1 MQSKCVYLAEGN
13 VKVKTAAFL
22 TLTLINWYSV
32 IYINPMYDQLF
43 VFSILMFSVFAV
55 PIIAHKTKIPAI
67 VFYILFGVVF
77 ERFVF
82 RLESLGDSFHIFSEI
97 GKLYLMFIA
106 GLEIDIFLFRKNVFK
121 SAVFGALSFIIPQV
135 VGTVVIIGIFGYTTN
150 AAILT
155 ASLFAS
161 HTLLSLAIINK
172 FGIGNS
178 EAVSVTVGATIVS
191 DIAVLGL
198 LAVIADIARGVE
210 IPLHYWIMLFG
221 SWVLFICAI
230 LFVVPK
236 VARRVFQRFSE
247 DGSAQFM
254 FVFAA
259 ACLLSWAAHSLR
271 LESLIGAFFCGL
283 ALGRLIPGHS
293 ILMTKINF
301 VGNTFFIPFFFISA
315 GMLINPGTLKEFA
328 GAAALG
334 AVLTVLAIATK
345 AAASF
350 IFGKSFKYSKD
361 AILMIS
367 GMTMQQAA
375 TTIVIAV
382 IGLKVEVIDGTLF
395 NAAMVL
401 ILLSC
406 AAGEVV
412 SVHFAE
418 KYARGMP
425 KKSGVSFESKTLVL
439 IPNVAACGNLL
450 DFACL
455 FRHYAKKYVI
465 APLALASGGKE
476 SVAEAETILGVCMSH
491 GSELEEIYQ
500 PEMRIASNAA
510 DGILRTA
517 AETRAGMAVCPFE
530 NYSAALV
537 DEYPSRLVFAKI
549 CQSISM
555 TKRILVVFMPTSE
568 ARSDLVPFLAEVRHL
583 AQQVSASVE
592 IHITESQAEIICP
605 SVEKYLKDDV
615 EYDVITNDHWN
626 TAKRGLPGRIRGGDA
641 VIISMGTRQKLFR
654 LPSADRY
661 PFHLAARFGE
671 NSFFAA
677 YPPLSLVGSERD
689 EAAFGE
695 SVVPARA
702 EAAELEAVEVRENDF
717 GQITALIAQKI
728 GADEGPL
735 YDSLLSSLEL
745 YPVELIPGAVL
756 VHAHTESVDS
766 PRIFV
771 WFQKENREISPV
783 KLTPNIL
790 IIVLNPLHGDPQA
803 HLLTLSRV
811 AGLFMNREAGDITA
825 GCENS
830 ADVIERLHG

>member
-1 MQSKCVYLAEGN
+1 
-13 VKVKTAAFL
+13 
-22 TLTLINWYSV
+22 
-32 IYINPMYDQLF
+32 MYDQLF

-67 VFYILFGVVF
+67 VFYIFFGVVF
-77 ERFVF
+77 ERFIF

-97 GKLYLMFIA
+97 GKLYLMLIA
-106 GLEIDIFLFRKNVFK
+106 GLEVDIFLFKKNVFK

-135 VGTVVIIGIFGYTTN
+135 VGTVVIISIFGYTMN

-178 EAVSVTVGATIVS
+178 EPVSVTIGATIVS

-198 LAVIADIARGVE
+198 LAVIADLARGMD
-210 IPLHYWIMLFG
+210 IPMHYWIILFG
-221 SWVLFICAI
+221 SWVLLICAI
-230 LFVVPK
+230 LFIIPK
-236 VARRVFQRFSE
+236 IARRVFHLFSE
-247 DGSAQFM
+247 DGSAQFL
-254 FVFAA
+254 FVFAT
-259 ACLLSWAAHSLR
+259 ACLLSWVAHTLR
-271 LESLIGAFFCGL
+271 LEPLIGAFFCGL
-283 ALGRLIPGHS
+283 ALCRLIPQHS

-301 VGNTFFIPFFFISA
+301 VGYTFFIPFFFISA

-334 AVLTVLAIATK
+334 AVLTVLAIAAK
-345 AAASF
+345 VAASF

-382 IGLKVEVIDGTLF
+382 IGLEVGVIDGTLF
-395 NAAMVL
+395 NAAMIL

-425 KKSGVSFESKTLVL
+425 KKPGVSFESKTLVL
-439 IPNVAACGNLL
+439 IPNIAACGNLL

-465 APLALASGGKE
+465 SPLALAAGSKE
-476 SVAEAETILGVCMSH
+476 SVAEAETILGVCMNH

-530 NYSAALV
+530 NYSPALI
-537 DEYPSRLVFAKI
+537 DECPSRLVFARI
-549 CQSISM
+549 CQSVSM

-568 ARSDLVPFLAEVRHL
+568 ERSDLIPFLAEVRHL
-583 AQQVSASVE
+583 SQQVSAPIE
-592 IHITESQAEIICP
+592 IHVTGNQAEKIYP
-605 SVEKYLKDDV
+605 NVDRYLKDGV
-615 EYDVITNDHWN
+615 EYRVVTNDHWN
-626 TAKRGLPGRIRGGDA
+626 TVKRGLPGVIRDGDA

-661 PFHLAARFGE
+661 PFHLAARFGQ

-689 EAAFGE
+689 EAAFGD
-695 SVVPARA
+695 SMPTTRA
-702 EAAELEAVEVRENDF
+702 ETAELEALSTPESDF
-717 GQITALIAQKI
+717 AQITASVAQKI

-756 VHAHTESVDS
+756 VHAHTESVES
-766 PRIFV
+766 PRIFL
-771 WFQKENREISPV
+771 WFQKENREIRPAKV
-783 KLTPNIL
+783 APNIL

-803 HLLTLSRV
+803 HLLTLSRI
-811 AGLFMNREAGDITA
+811 AGLFMNRAAGSITEN
-825 GCENS
+825 CQNS
-830 ADVIERLHG
+830 ADVIKRLHTP